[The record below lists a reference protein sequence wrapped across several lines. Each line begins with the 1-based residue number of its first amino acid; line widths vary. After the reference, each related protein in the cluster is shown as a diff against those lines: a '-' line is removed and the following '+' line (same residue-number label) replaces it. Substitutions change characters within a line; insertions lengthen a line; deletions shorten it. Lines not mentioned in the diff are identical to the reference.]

1 MSVSFENEQK
11 IRESKMIEVGRSR
24 FNNKV
29 NKSKVTALTS
39 NEAHSIIKNTFP
51 EVEENLVKFINYQD
65 ELRVQRQTKGFS
77 DIKRV
82 NPGYLTYIGLNSC
95 WDAAMLGTTYTT
107 LLSRIGKRVEL
118 EIWAN
123 GLKEYNKAFYNALE
137 IDVSK
142 VPNPAHVKVWQA
154 RYKASANG
162 YQVDEWTE
170 ARRALVGQHV
180 LNSIL
185 QATDLFEIYDGGSPK
200 KTRRLIGLTEFSRTA
215 LREKLFDASW
225 TEPALGPMITPPRPW
240 EAIDTGCYL
249 DVALARS
256 VPLVRKSSV
265 KQGKKIANDF
275 KLYALEGRVPPYV
288 EALNAIQATPLKI
301 NSYVVD
307 AVEWAWDNGKV
318 FGKFPTQKP
327 QVIPDL
333 PFEDYD
339 KLTSEERH
347 DLRVMIRAAQTAN
360 RGVDVDITT
369 MKHDLAAAREM
380 EDYSEF
386 WIPWNFCFRS
396 RMYPISHFNYH
407 RNDHVR
413 SMIELGRGK
422 PLGPDGSGWLAVH
435 LANTGD
441 FGKIS
446 KKPLIERAEW
456 TEKNQDMIVKC
467 GTDFK
472 SSFDIWSQ
480 ADKPFAFLAACQ
492 AYVGFLA
499 EGEDYVCHIA
509 PNLDGSNSGIQ
520 HFSGMLLSRD
530 DGALVNLVK
539 TDTISDVYQ
548 MVADE
553 ITGCLEN
560 KMDDPIAKKWLSFGV
575 NRGTVK
581 RNCMSYGYSS
591 GQYGMADQLYDDLMK
606 PLDTERRNGLRD
618 EHPFGERSS
627 QLKHCRYLAKLSFES
642 IEKVVTS
649 VKDGMKF
656 IQSAAGAL
664 SHEGKHLS
672 WRTPIGFPVIQS
684 YTEWTQLK
692 IRPYLYDRELKVKK
706 RVTVTLRTKALGRDR
721 KVSKR
726 KSKASCSANFVHSFD
741 SSHMGSTILQ
751 MLDHGIKDFMV
762 IHDSFATSCDKT
774 WDLYH
779 HVRDTFVD
787 QYAHHCV
794 LSEFRR
800 QVQEDLSDPDTERL
814 LPVPQ
819 KGTLDLTEVLESEF
833 CFS

>member
-1 MSVSFENEQK
+1 MSISLESEQK
-11 IRESKMIEVGRSR
+11 IRETKMIEVGRSK
-24 FNNKV
+24 FNQKV
-29 NKSKVTALTS
+29 NKSKVTSLTS
-39 NEAHSIIKNTFP
+39 NEAHSIIKDAFSS
-51 EVEENLVKFINYQD
+51 VEENLSKLMNYQSD
-65 ELRVQRQTKGFS
+65 LREQRRTKGIS
-77 DIKRV
+77 DLTKV
-82 NPGYLTYIGLNSC
+82 DPNYLAYIGLNSC
-95 WDAAMLGTTYTT
+95 WDGAMHQSSYTT
-107 LLSRIGKRVEL
+107 MLTRIGRKIEL
-118 EIWAN
+118 EIWAK
-123 GLKEYNKAFYNALE
+123 GLKEFNKAFSMSLE
-137 IDVSK
+137 TEVSK
-142 VPNPAHVKVWQA
+142 TATPEH
-154 RYKASANG
+154 YKIF
-162 YQVDEWTE
+162 E
-170 ARRALVGQHV
+170 AKRRAEKEGYKVPDWLDDRRSLAGQHV
-180 LNSIL
+180 LNAVL
-185 QATDLFEIYDGGSPK
+185 EATDLFEIYDGGTPK
-200 KTRRLIGLTEFSRTA
+200 KTKRQIGLTEFSRDA
-215 LREKLFDASW
+215 LHQKLFDASW
-225 TEPALGPMITPPRPW
+225 TEPALGPMITPPNPW
-240 EAIDTGCYL
+240 MSVDTGCYL
-249 DVALARS
+249 DVALAKS
-256 VPLVRKSSV
+256 VPLVRKASY
-265 KQGKKIANDF
+265 KQNKQIMNDF
-275 KLYALEGRVPPYV
+275 KLYGLEGRVPPYV

-307 AVEWAWDNGKV
+307 AVEWAWENAKV
-318 FGKFPTQKP
+318 FGKFPTKRP
-327 QVIPDL
+327 QVIPEVQFD
-333 PFEDYD
+333 DYE
-339 KLTSEERH
+339 KLTPQERY
-347 DLRVMIRAAQTAN
+347 DLRVMRRSAHTAN
-360 RGVDVDITT
+360 RGVDVDITV
-369 MKHDLAAAREM
+369 MNQDLVTAREM
-380 EDYSEF
+380 LDYSEF

-407 RNDHVR
+407 RDDHIR
-413 SMIELGRGK
+413 SMIELARGK

-435 LANTGD
+435 LANSGD
-441 FGKIS
+441 FEKIS
-446 KKPLIERAEW
+446 KRPLMERAEW

-472 SSFDIWSQ
+472 SSYDIWSK

-492 AYVGFLA
+492 AYVGFLN

-539 TDTISDVYQ
+539 TDTIADVYQ

-553 ITGCLEN
+553 VKGSLEN
-560 KMDDPIAKKWLSFGV
+560 SQEEPLAKKWLSFGV
-575 NRGTVK
+575 DRKTVK

-591 GQYGMADQLYDDLMK
+591 GQYGMADQLFADLMK
-606 PLDTERRNGLRD
+606 PLDTERRNGLRN
-618 EHPFGERSS
+618 EHPFGSQSS
-627 QLKHCRYLAKLSFES
+627 QEKHCQYLAKLSFKS

-656 IQSAAGAL
+656 IQSASSAL
-664 SHEGKHLS
+664 AHEGKHLS
-672 WRTPIGFPVIQS
+672 WRTPIGFPVFQN

-692 IRPYLYDRELKVKK
+692 IRPYLYDREMKVKK
-706 RVTVTLRTKALGRDR
+706 RVTVTLRTKNTADR

-751 MLDHGIKDFMV
+751 MLDHGVKDFMV

-800 QVQEDLSDPDTERL
+800 QVQEQLDDPDTERL